1 MTVRVVVAE
10 DSVLLREGIV
20 RLLRE
25 AGFDVCGQTGDA
37 DELVRLVDASVP
49 DVAIVD
55 IRMPPGLG
63 DDGIRAT
70 RAIKERHGDAVG
82 VLILSQYV
90 EPEFALR
97 LLEDGGTGLGYLL
110 KDRIAVIGEFVE
122 AVHRVA
128 RGGSVIDQAIVAQL
142 LARRRRADPLEQLTD
157 REREVLGLM
166 AEGHSNQAIAGRLGL
181 SEKTIESYNGAIF
194 GKLALEPAPEVHR
207 RVRAVLAF
215 LQAR

>member
-1 MTVRVVVAE
+1 MAVRVVVAE

-25 AGFDVCGQTGDA
+25 EGFDVCGQAGDA
-37 DELVRLVDASVP
+37 DELVRLVDQFEP
-49 DVAIVD
+49 DIAIVD

-70 RAIKERHGDAVG
+70 QAIKRSHGDAVG
-82 VLILSQYV
+82 VLVLSQYV

-97 LLEDGGTGLGYLL
+97 LLEEGGSGLGYLL
-110 KDRIAVIGEFVE
+110 KDRIADVGEFIE
-122 AVHRVA
+122 AVRRVA

-142 LARRRRADPLEQLTD
+142 LARRRRADPLERLTE
-157 REREVLGLM
+157 REREVLALM
-166 AEGHSNQAIAGRLGL
+166 AEGHSNIAIADRLGL

-194 GKLALEPAPEVHR
+194 GKLALEPALNVHR
-207 RVRAVLAF
+207 RVRAVLTF
-215 LQAR
+215 LQVR